1 MPSVERNC
9 ERGLK
14 NRVESQEENDMDF
27 LEQTEEKSRSNFSTS
42 QLCHCPFKAFTVS
55 VWWSWSKA
63 MDTEVTLQ

>member
-42 QLCHCPFKAFTVS
+42 QLCRCPFKAFTVS